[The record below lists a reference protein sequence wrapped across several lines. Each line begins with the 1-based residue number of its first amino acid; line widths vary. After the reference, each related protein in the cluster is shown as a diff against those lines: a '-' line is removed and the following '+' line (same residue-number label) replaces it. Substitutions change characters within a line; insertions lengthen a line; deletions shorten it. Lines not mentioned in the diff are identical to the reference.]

1 MRNPLLL
8 ELDKPGNYMLSL
20 GTQGDKWILIDVIP
34 SDALNDVLAVEGR
47 EAGPLGGD
55 VHPGHVVHGA
65 EHADLV
71 VDAAV
76 GLHALEQLLGVVQNL
91 KGEDG
96 S

>member
-1 MRNPLLL
+1 MEGCGGLLA
-8 ELDKPGNYMLSL
+8 PAG
-20 GTQGDKWILIDVIP
+20 GTATEAAPTRADGG
-34 SDALNDVLAVEGR
+34 DVLAVEGWK
-47 EAGPLGGD
+47 AGPLGGD